1 MESIGTVR
9 LDNSP
14 AMNFLKG
21 YVINNQLQLDD
32 NFVQIPEDKLK
43 MLKDNGYEGK
53 EVVLGIRQ
61 EDIYDAS
68 SNPNYSN
75 EFNIEIRVDVAELMG
90 AETIVYGEVNGQN
103 LVSRID
109 ARTGILAGSTMKLYF
124 DMDNSHFFDIDTEL
138 RIK

>member
-1 MESIGTVR
+1 
-9 LDNSP
+9 
-14 AMNFLKG
+14 MNFLKG

>member
-1 MESIGTVR
+1 
-9 LDNSP
+9 
-14 AMNFLKG
+14 MNFLKG

-75 EFNIEIRVDVAELMG
+75 EFNIEIRGEVAELMG
-90 AETIVYGEVNGQN
+90 AKTIVYGEGNGQN

>member
-1 MESIGTVR
+1 
-9 LDNSP
+9 
-14 AMNFLKG
+14 MNFLKG

-109 ARTGILAGSTMKLYF
+109 ARTRDFSWFNDEIIFRYG
-124 DMDNSHFFDIDTEL
+124 
-138 RIK
+138 